1 MSQYSFHFCDFLLW
15 QIVPN
20 ASRFSSS
27 GPTRAFAPDAAAI
40 GWEECRSGLRVDV
53 AIGALF
59 QHPLGD
65 SGYLMLG
72 LYHMFETMFE
82 TSKMHYAGKLSRCMG
97 HFQRISGINMNH
109 RRFPFQSDRTNQW
122 STRVGLKAVV
132 GHCILLHSWSW
143 PQWPIHRRR
152 IRQ

>member
-65 SGYLMLG
+65 SGRFWVFDARLVPYVRDYVRDFKDAL
-72 LYHMFETMFE
+72 
-82 TSKMHYAGKLSRCMG
+82 
-97 HFQRISGINMNH
+97 
-109 RRFPFQSDRTNQW
+109 RR
-122 STRVGLKAVV
+122 
-132 GHCILLHSWSW
+132 
-143 PQWPIHRRR
+143 
-152 IRQ
+152 